1 MLIVFETF
9 LLQGNIYTSSNTLLT
24 QQSQMSLKNSGAKQ
38 DSIPIA
44 HTALNSLPPIGGLP
58 AVGQGQGA
66 SQAQKTGGGA
76 SSASVASSQANA
88 QKRRKKYR
96 MNNYPQA
103 GQVSSKHIVCVRVFV
118 CVCVCVC
125 VCGWDGRDGLCEYV
139 FAAGKV

>member
-44 HTALNSLPPIGGLP
+44 HTALSSLPPIGGLP

-125 VCGWDGRDGLCEYV
+125 VDRM
-139 FAAGKV
+139 